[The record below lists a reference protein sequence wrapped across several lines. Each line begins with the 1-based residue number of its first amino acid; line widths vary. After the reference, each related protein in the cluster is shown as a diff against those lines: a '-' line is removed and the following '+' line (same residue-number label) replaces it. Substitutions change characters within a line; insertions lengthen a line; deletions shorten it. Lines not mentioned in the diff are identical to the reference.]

1 MSWYLWMFC
10 AHEFCVHCTHIMI
23 LSSLY
28 KQHGAY
34 NNIFDFASLYTV
46 LRLLH
51 YIITDRTS
59 KVIIARVISYV
70 TNIWAVNNREL
81 NVWYS
86 QWQWEK
92 NKFYYTDPLHIIIHC
107 GSTRCRWR
115 WRWLRRWRGRWSCT
129 SLLSLKIWMICRP

>member
-1 MSWYLWMFC
+1 MFC
-10 AHEFCVHCTHIMI
+10 AYDFCSSVHIII
-23 LSSLY
+23 LLSLY

-46 LRLLH
+46 LRLLY

-81 NVWYS
+81 NVWYIVNGNGK
-86 QWQWEK
+86 K
-92 NKFYYTDPLHIIIHC
+92 NKFYFTDLLHIIIHC
-107 GSTRCRWR
+107 GSTRCWWR
-115 WRWLRRWRGRWSCT
+115 WRWLRGWRGRWLCM